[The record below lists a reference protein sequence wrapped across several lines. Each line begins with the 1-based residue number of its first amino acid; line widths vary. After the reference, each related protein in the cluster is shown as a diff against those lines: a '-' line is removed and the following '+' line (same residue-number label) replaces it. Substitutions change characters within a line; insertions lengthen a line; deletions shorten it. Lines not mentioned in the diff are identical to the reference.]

1 MPSKASRWVRS
12 GVQLSSKREPKKQS
26 LDLESEQ
33 IVLEKE
39 KKSFEENLRS
49 EYEEKINQIEF
60 DFNEKLGIQREEFE
74 EKISLK
80 EGERLTV
87 LEKYEELEIKYTRL
101 EKEFSSLQQQNK
113 NNLKL
118 IEISDDRLLE
128 TKIRV
133 KDLED
138 KLQKQDALFE
148 RVRSLEIE
156 NAVLKSK
163 NDGLSQQMLKYE
175 SKELKIHE
183 PVLGANKQ
191 NVL

>member
-1 MPSKASRWVRS
+1 
-12 GVQLSSKREPKKQS
+12 
-26 LDLESEQ
+26 
-33 IVLEKE
+33 
-39 KKSFEENLRS
+39 
-49 EYEEKINQIEF
+49 
-60 DFNEKLGIQREEFE
+60 
-74 EKISLK
+74 
-80 EGERLTV
+80 V